1 LPDDIAIRRMER
13 LKLWPAI
20 ARALDTEVAS

>member
-1 LPDDIAIRRMER
+1 LPDDVGPRRMER
-13 LKLWPAI
+13 LKLVPAI